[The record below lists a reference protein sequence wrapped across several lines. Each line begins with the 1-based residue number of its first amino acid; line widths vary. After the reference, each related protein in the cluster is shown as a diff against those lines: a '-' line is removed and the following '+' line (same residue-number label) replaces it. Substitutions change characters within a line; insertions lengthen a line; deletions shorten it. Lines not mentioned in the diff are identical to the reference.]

1 VLFFAGFAPLRE
13 LFIYTEEVAYN
24 ILSGTS
30 QHPDFYPKFT
40 LLIIAQPTMK
50 AKLDPTDRKILEI
63 LQTNSNITNAQ
74 LAQDIGLS
82 PAPTLERVKKLENT
96 GVIKSYHAVIDM
108 ASVGLGVTT
117 FVMAS
122 LKGHN
127 KENIAK
133 FIKAIKEID
142 EVIECHHVTGQAD
155 FILKIVASDIPAYQ
169 NLMLEKVTNIEVVD
183 NLQTTVILSTF
194 KDSKVVPLP

>member
-1 VLFFAGFAPLRE
+1 
-13 LFIYTEEVAYN
+13 
-24 ILSGTS
+24 
-30 QHPDFYPKFT
+30 
-40 LLIIAQPTMK
+40 MK
-50 AKLDPTDRKILEI
+50 PKLDATDRKILEI

-82 PAPTLERVKKLENT
+82 PAPTLERVKKLENAEI
-96 GVIKSYHAVIDM
+96 IKSYHAVVDM

-117 FVMAS
+117 FVMVS

-127 KENIAK
+127 KENISK
-133 FIKAIKEID
+133 FMNAIQKID

-155 FILKIVASDIPAYQ
+155 FILKIVAQDIPAYQ

-183 NLQTTVILSTF
+183 NMQTTVILSTF
-194 KDSKVVPLP
+194 KDSKVVPIP